1 MGNWIKVLKKMKQTI
16 WNKLYQYPYQLI
28 IVTAIIF
35 LLGGCAKYQ
44 PEPLPRSID
53 LVPEIHGLLSPG
65 AWHGIDPAK
74 GLSPAEI
81 SALAV
86 RNNPDLKA
94 QRKRLGVA
102 KAQLYSA
109 RMFPDPQLSANLDH
123 PVVNTIGTV
132 NALSMALSYDILPL
146 INRKERISIKEQAL
160 NKTRLQL
167 LWQEWQVSQKA
178 RSLAVRLYDQRR
190 QINLLHKM
198 KALYLQRYQNS
209 HRALLSGDVTFD
221 VTGTDLTAL
230 LDISSQITQL
240 KQTCN
245 NTGYA
250 LNLLL
255 GLAPGNLLEIRLSP
269 IPVLIDS
276 EKLRM
281 EIKNLP
287 KRRPDLLAL
296 QAGYNSQEA
305 RVRAAILSQFPSI
318 SIGISHARDTGSI
331 YTNGFNIGLN
341 LPFFSA
347 NRGAIAVER
356 ATREQLRRE
365 YQARLDHTSMEVDK
379 LIRLHGIIEIQRQQ
393 LAKYLPDLKKLVIS
407 GRAAYQRGDI
417 DDLTFL
423 NMETTWIKKRKEEIN
438 LDQMQRENLIALQ
451 TLLAIPE
458 SAISKGT
465 GRK

>member
-1 MGNWIKVLKKMKQTI
+1 MENWIKVLKKMKQTI
-16 WNKLYQYPYQLI
+16 WNNLYQYPYQLI

-102 KAQLYSA
+102 TAQLYSA

-132 NALSMALSYDILPL
+132 NALSMAISYDILPL

-318 SIGISHARDTGSI
+318 NIGISHARDTGSI

-393 LAKYLPDLKKLVIS
+393 LAKYLPDLNKLVIS
-407 GRAAYQRGDI
+407 GRAAYKRGDI